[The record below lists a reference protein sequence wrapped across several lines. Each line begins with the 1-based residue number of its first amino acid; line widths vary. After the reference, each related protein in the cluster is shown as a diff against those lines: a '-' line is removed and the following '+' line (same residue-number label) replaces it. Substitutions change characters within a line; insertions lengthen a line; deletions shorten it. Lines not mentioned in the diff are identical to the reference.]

1 MGSSEQPSAEQARA
15 DQPLEGGAQ
24 ANVDETRIDLHS
36 AINAAGIETVLE
48 QLDRELIG
56 LKPVKARI
64 REIAALLVVNRARQ
78 QVGLETAPP
87 SLHMSFTGRPGT
99 GKTTVAERMSKI
111 LHGLGYVRKGHV
123 VTATRD
129 DLVGQYIGHTAPKT
143 REMLKKAMGGVLF
156 IDEAYYLYKPE
167 NERDYGSEAIEI
179 LLQVME
185 NNRDDLVVIFAGYKE
200 RMDVF
205 YQSNP
210 GLSSRVANHIDF
222 PDYSAIELLAIA
234 RLILAGENYRFSE
247 EAQLVFADYIH
258 RRMQLPFFANA
269 RSIRN
274 AIDRARM
281 RQANRLYSRSG
292 STVSR
297 LELMT
302 IEADDIT
309 ASRVFQGEVEGL
321 DPSTP
326 LTAS

>member
-1 MGSSEQPSAEQARA
+1 MACSLVSVRAEAMES
-15 DQPLEGGAQ
+15 DL
-24 ANVDETRIDLHS
+24 IDLR
-36 AINAAGIETVLE
+36 AAYEGAGVQQLLD
-48 QLDRELIG
+48 QLDQELIG
-56 LKPVKARI
+56 LRPVKARI
-64 REIAALLVVNRARQ
+64 REIAALLVVNRARL
-78 QVGLETAPP
+78 QVGLETTPP

-99 GKTTVAERMSKI
+99 GKTSVAERMSRI

-143 REMLKKAMGGVLF
+143 REMLKKALGGVLF
-156 IDEAYYLYKPE
+156 IDEAYYLYRPE
-167 NERDYGSEAIEI
+167 NERDYGAEAIEI

-222 PDYSAIELLAIA
+222 PDYSADELLAIA
-234 RLILAGENYRFSE
+234 QLILAAENYRFSD
-247 EAQLVFADYIH
+247 EARHAFADYIS

-281 RQANRLYSRSG
+281 RQANRLFSRMG
-292 STVSR
+292 SPLTKSD
-297 LELMT
+297 LMT
-302 IEADDIT
+302 LEAQDIT
-309 ASRVFQGEVEGL
+309 ASRVFQGELEGL
-321 DPSTP
+321 DPARP
-326 LTAS
+326 LN